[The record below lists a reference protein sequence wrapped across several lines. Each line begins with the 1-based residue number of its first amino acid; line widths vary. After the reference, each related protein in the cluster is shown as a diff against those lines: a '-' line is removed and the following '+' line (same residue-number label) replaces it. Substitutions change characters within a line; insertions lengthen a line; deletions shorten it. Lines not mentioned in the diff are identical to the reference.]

1 MFGRSAL
8 IQGSHQL
15 SAFSFTIRKSQL
27 ASNLFLTATITPRLS
42 ANIWLCPCRK
52 FPPPA
57 ELPTSFFRSDNF
69 QALIVKILHNMDHIH
84 KKSRLNRE
92 LFDAVVQVKVGPEK
106 TFIIHKGLLCNSAAY
121 FKAAFEGGFK
131 ESQSQ
136 VLELPEDDPVMFS
149 HFELWLYSGNILES
163 HETVKDISWKV
174 LTDLY
179 FFGEAR
185 EIPSLQ
191 NEAIDICICKNIASR
206 VTPTLQI
213 KRVYENT
220 PENSPLRRLFVD
232 WMTYQS
238 DPTDSEWFG
247 DDRED
252 RYPKQFLFD
261 LVVSLYRKGVGATSK
276 ITDFKAVRSEYHVP
290 HPTMSIEQGENG
302 R

>member
-1 MFGRSAL
+1 M
-8 IQGSHQL
+8 
-15 SAFSFTIRKSQL
+15 
-27 ASNLFLTATITPRLS
+27 
-42 ANIWLCPCRK
+42 
-52 FPPPA
+52 
-57 ELPTSFFRSDNF
+57 
-69 QALIVKILHNMDHIH
+69 
-84 KKSRLNRE
+84 
-92 LFDAVVQVKVGPEK
+92 VQVKVGPEK

-179 FFGEAR
+179 FFREAR

-238 DPTDSEWFG
+238 DPTESEWFG